1 MDAERLPAPVGPGS
15 VSAEARVLGVVG
27 GQRGRF
33 WARQGGLSR
42 RPEGLGGGMDYDGPS
57 DDEEDEMF
65 GWLLGE
71 GLAPPP
77 AARAWGTEMVCVVWL
92 CVSAHA
98 LPPSPV
104 LPSRPLSHICTQACT
119 PGSMH
124 VRGWISPFH
133 PPPESCRLQTC
144 QPKRGMR
151 A

>member
-104 LPSRPLSHICTQACT
+104 LPSRPLSLICTQACT

-124 VRGWISPFH
+124 VRGWISPFD
-133 PPPESCRLQTC
+133 PPAES
-144 QPKRGMR
+144 
-151 A
+151 